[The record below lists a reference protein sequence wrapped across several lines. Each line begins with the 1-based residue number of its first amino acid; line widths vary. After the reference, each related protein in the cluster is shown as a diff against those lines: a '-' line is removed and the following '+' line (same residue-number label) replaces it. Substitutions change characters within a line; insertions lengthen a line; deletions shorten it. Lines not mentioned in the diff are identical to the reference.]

1 MSISLICLE
10 NERSHDRVGPHPPGY
25 KSGLI
30 TVLVDDC
37 VSVCQLRFR
46 TGEKPPFFPH
56 GSGILSL
63 YSLALP
69 IVSWQ
74 SISGPPSEVWASVFV
89 APAQQKAESVADPHL
104 TCSTFSFSFLVCIS
118 GNISPVHSLFST
130 SLIPP
135 FVTAV
140 SQIRPHS
147 IKVITILPP
156 LLRNRSAITWTK
168 APCYG
173 FILLLG
179 LARAES
185 GFPHTIVQPFK
196 CFIQAT

>member
-1 MSISLICLE
+1 M
-10 NERSHDRVGPHPPGY
+10 
-25 KSGLI
+25 
-30 TVLVDDC
+30 
-37 VSVCQLRFR
+37 CQLRFR

-56 GSGILSL
+56 GSGIVSL
-63 YSLALP
+63 YSLALLK
-69 IVSWQ
+69 VSWQ
-74 SISGPPSEVWASVFV
+74 SISGPPSEVWANVFV

-104 TCSTFSFSFLVCIS
+104 TCSTLASVSQSVFLGIFLPF
-118 GNISPVHSLFST
+118 IPFFST

-156 LLRNRSAITWTK
+156 LLLNRSAITWTK